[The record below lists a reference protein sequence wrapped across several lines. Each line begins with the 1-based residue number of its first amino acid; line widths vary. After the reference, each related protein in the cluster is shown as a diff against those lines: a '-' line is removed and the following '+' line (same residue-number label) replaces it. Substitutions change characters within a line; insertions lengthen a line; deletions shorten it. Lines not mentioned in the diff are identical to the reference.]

1 MDKRTSEE
9 LISRIADNNK
19 DALEEFY
26 QDYGRLIFGIAFSV
40 CKCSSD
46 ADEVVDEVLVKVW
59 NSASQLYNIEKPKS
73 WLRRVAHNFA
83 INKIKSRKDIDV
95 IQDKA
100 IEEKGYEK
108 VIDNLAFF
116 EIISELDETEQQIL
130 SFKYIEDMTF
140 ADIADTIGKPVD
152 TVAYEYYSA
161 LKKLKDQSDKFL

>member
-1 MDKRTSEE
+1 MDKRTFEE

-83 INKIKSRKDIDV
+83 INKIK
-95 IQDKA
+95 
-100 IEEKGYEK
+100 
-108 VIDNLAFF
+108 
-116 EIISELDETEQQIL
+116 
-130 SFKYIEDMTF
+130 
-140 ADIADTIGKPVD
+140 
-152 TVAYEYYSA
+152 
-161 LKKLKDQSDKFL
+161 